1 MAEVASGRVRYRD
14 ALAVG
19 EFRTWFVAYSVSVM
33 GSVVAAVALM
43 VLVYER
49 TGSPF
54 LSALTFAL
62 GFLPYILSGLLLSAV
77 VDRLPPRRL
86 LSGSDLTCAALVAL
100 MAWPGMPV
108 PALLTLLF
116 LVGTVT
122 SVSGGARGGLVR
134 LVVGDDAYIPARS
147 LLRISS
153 QSAQIVG
160 NGLGGLL
167 LIVLSPRDLI
177 LVNAASF
184 AFSAALTRFGLR
196 HRPAAAPEPDTPLL
210 LDSLRGAGAVLRNP
224 ELRRLLL
231 LGWLVPLFS
240 VWPEALAAAYVIGGG
255 ESRSLVGWWL
265 VALPLGVIT
274 GDLAGVWVLTSD
286 RQKRLIAPIAA
297 AGFVPYLVFVAR
309 PSVAVAIP
317 LLAVAG
323 TGAAY
328 FLGLDGLI
336 RDITPRPLFA
346 RAMAINQAGMMTI
359 QGLGFAV
366 AGALAEWLHAGTV
379 IACAGV
385 CGLLA
390 IALLRP
396 RRRPSDAARPTL

>member
-1 MAEVASGRVRYRD
+1 MDHVADGRVRYRD

-19 EFRTWFVAYSVSVM
+19 EFRVWFVAYTVSTL

-54 LSALTFAL
+54 LSALTFGL
-62 GFLPYILSGLLLSAV
+62 GFLPYIVSGLLLSAV
-77 VDRLPPRRL
+77 VDRVPPRRL
-86 LSGSDLTCAALVAL
+86 LSSCDLTCAALVAL
-100 MAWPGMPV
+100 MAWPKTPV
-108 PALLTLLF
+108 PALLVLLF
-116 LVGTVT
+116 AVGTVS
-122 SVSGGARGGLVR
+122 SVAGGARGGLVR
-134 LVVGDDAYIPARS
+134 MVVGDAAYVPARS

-153 QSAQIVG
+153 QSAQILG

-196 HRPAAAPEPDTPLL
+196 RRPAAAPDQGAPLL
-210 LDSLRGAGAVLRNP
+210 VDSLRGAGSVLGNP
-224 ELRRLLL
+224 VLRRLLL
-231 LGWLVPLFS
+231 LGWLVPLFM
-240 VWPEALAAAYVIGGG
+240 VWPEALAAPYVIGGG
-255 ESRSLVGWWL
+255 DSRSLVGWWL
-265 VALPLGVIT
+265 VAIPIGVIV
-274 GDLAGVWVLTSD
+274 GDLAGVWLLSPD

-297 AGFVPYLVFVAR
+297 AGFVPYVLFVGK
-309 PSVAVAIP
+309 PSVEVAIP
-317 LLAVAG
+317 LLALAG

-336 RDITPRPLFA
+336 RDVAPRSLFA
-346 RAMAINQAGMMTI
+346 RTMAISQAGTMTI
-359 QGLGFAV
+359 QGLGFAA
-366 AGALAEWLHAGTV
+366 AGALAEWLHPATV

-385 CGLLA
+385 CGIVA
-390 IALLRP
+390 VALLRP
-396 RRRPSDAARPTL
+396 RRP